1 MNQTKV
7 AVKIAVSAFAF
18 AALLTPGMARAQQD
32 EPYYHIGRRQ
42 PPPPPPPQASGYQKT
57 RSPLPPQY
65 PPCEYR
71 PCGGDIPH
79 PRPFPPKPL
88 EDRGMQRALKE
99 TIEALSSG
107 ASGETTSMSAS
118 KTFDALGKFLN
129 ANRDNKTHAKISLIR
144 PVDCMKY
151 CDRQSTNTVQCS
163 QSCYRTA
170 NGGKTCH
177 TTCS

>member
-18 AALLTPGMARAQQD
+18 AALLTSGMAHAQQD
-32 EPYYHIGRRQ
+32 EPYHHIGRR
-42 PPPPPPPQASGYQKT
+42 PPPPPQASGYRKT
-57 RSPLPPQY
+57 CSPLPPM
-65 PPCEYR
+65 PLCEYGE
-71 PCGGDIPH
+71 PCGDVHPH
-79 PRPFPPKPL
+79 RPFPDIPPRPI
-88 EDRGMQRALKE
+88 EDRGLQKALKQ
-99 TIEALSSG
+99 TLQALDSG
-107 ASGETTSMSAS
+107 ASGETTSESAS